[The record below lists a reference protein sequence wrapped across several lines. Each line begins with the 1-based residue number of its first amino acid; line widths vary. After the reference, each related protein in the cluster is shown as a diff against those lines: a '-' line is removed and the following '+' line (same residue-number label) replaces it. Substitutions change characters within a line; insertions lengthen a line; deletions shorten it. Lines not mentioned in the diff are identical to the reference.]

1 MAAPFVA
8 TSRLSNIIQMIVLSR
23 QTGILRA
30 IRGHGPTREFG
41 QVQFVDGEPQN
52 ALLGQ
57 MIGQMALNALNNWG
71 ECHYAFDEITVD
83 DGWRSGVPSGPTG
96 PNGMGGYPST
106 NPSSASWPAY
116 GYQNYNGYSG
126 VPSSPWGGSEPGMQP
141 PYSPP
146 YQPGYSQPASAPY
159 PQFDNSGQQ
168 SPLMTSY
175 SLPPLTPELLMV
187 IPRRTAL
194 GDQFEQLP
202 LDRRERM
209 ALMLVDGQR
218 TIADL
223 ARLTRRQEQELY
235 AVLAHLEALG
245 LIVIRGW

>member
-71 ECHYAFDEITVD
+71 ECHYAFDEIAVD
-83 DGWRSGVPSGPTG
+83 DNWRSGVPSGPNSAG
-96 PNGMGGYPST
+96 NFPSM
-106 NPSSASWPAY
+106 NPSASSWPAY
-116 GYQNYNGYSG
+116 GYQNYNGYNG
-126 VPSSPWGGSEPGMQP
+126 VPSAPWGGSEPGMQP
-141 PYSPP
+141 PYGAP

-159 PQFDNSGQQ
+159 PQYDNNGSQP
-168 SPLMTSY
+168 PLMTSY

-187 IPRRTAL
+187 IPRRTSL

>member
-1 MAAPFVA
+1 M
-8 TSRLSNIIQMIVLSR
+8 R
-23 QTGILRA
+23 
-30 IRGHGPTREFG
+30 
-41 QVQFVDGEPQN
+41 
-52 ALLGQ
+52 
-57 MIGQMALNALNNWG
+57 
-71 ECHYAFDEITVD
+71 
-83 DGWRSGVPSGPTG
+83 
-96 PNGMGGYPST
+96 
-106 NPSSASWPAY
+106 
-116 GYQNYNGYSG
+116 
-126 VPSSPWGGSEPGMQP
+126 P
-141 PYSPP
+141 PYSQP